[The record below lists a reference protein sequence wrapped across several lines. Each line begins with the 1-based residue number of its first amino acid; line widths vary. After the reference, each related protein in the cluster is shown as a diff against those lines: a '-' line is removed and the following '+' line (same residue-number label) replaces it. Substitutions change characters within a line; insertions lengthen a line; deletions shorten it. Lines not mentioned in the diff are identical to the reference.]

1 MAIKLGSA
9 YVDIDGDD
17 RKLDASFSRARGKT
31 IAFGSV
37 LQGILQGVGQRLF
50 TAITSGVDT
59 LVRKIGAAVTASS
72 DLGEAINKTG
82 VIFGDSAAEMIAWSK
97 TSDKALGVSQK
108 SALEAASGFGALFV
122 SMGQT
127 EEQAAGLSRGLLK
140 IAADLGSINNQ
151 DAGEVLAKLKS
162 GLIGETEP
170 VRSLNIFLNE
180 TVVAAK
186 AVELGLAATTN
197 SVSEQAKVMA
207 RHALI
212 VEQSAYALGDWDR
225 TAKDTANSA
234 RTLAAQFENGA
245 ARLGDSFRPAV
256 TAIQNLLID
265 LAPQMFGYAQNITDM
280 FAVGLAQG
288 IRAIL
293 PVIMTIRQMFSYWL
307 KPGSP
312 PRILPNLTKWGM
324 GAMQAYLD
332 GFRPE
337 AVRDALKGLGGA
349 VESLL
354 RGFVSTGDIGE
365 IDLLKR
371 VFGSREAIAK
381 AVREFQTLG
390 RVTATTMAEIV
401 RQAGPAGESIGGL
414 VSAYFDLQRA
424 SAAVSKEQDKL
435 NGITKKYQDLID
447 PISAELSANQAQQQA
462 LRDQT
467 RIEDLRDQIADLGLV
482 SQATAAAQAE
492 LDSLRAAPSTGNYF
506 DDIKRQERILELEE
520 EITAGKNAAAE
531 AELAR
536 LEIEEIGL
544 SNSLEAVEAKQAA
557 EEAAAQLALETAKA
571 QEAAAQAEL
580 DRAQAVIELQQEQNR
595 LIAEEIALNKQL
607 EKERLDAI
615 QKAADEAKKAQ
626 TDAAR
631 VEDAKFQFEFSTA
644 DTAGQVELLKRKLAG
659 LEGGTVEYY
668 QTLTQL
674 ADAQE
679 RYNYELENPVVDDA
693 TKKALALAEAQ
704 FQYNLA
710 IADTPGQI
718 ALLNQKLSQTATDS
732 VEYYQILSQIAGLED
747 ALAGEREAANAK
759 ATAEAETLR
768 QAQLQYE
775 LGIASTAEKLGI
787 LRAELATT
795 TTGSADYYRILGQ
808 IATLEAQAATDAEI
822 NAGKVK
828 DAQFQYNLA
837 ISDTAGKIAL
847 WQAELAKVAP
857 DSAEYFDILTTIH
870 GLQVALEQDISKL
883 GESDVSEGLFAG
895 VTTPLG
901 ESSAAGRDLALAI
914 EELNKAFTSDT
925 FTTELPA
932 NVKKLADAM
941 GALFD
946 AIYKVG
952 VRLGLID
959 EEPQP
964 VFFTTFADSVEK
976 DSKRIYG
983 AADESINNTMD
994 NIDKLAAVIG
1004 IVTALINGEWKE
1016 AWRLYKEYATEAYG
1030 KVDTQTTEK
1039 IGRLE
1044 FLFDVFHNIV
1054 TGKWIT
1060 FWQNI
1065 GTTGPATLDL
1075 ISAKLREWFPGLT
1088 SIFDNLGS
1096 SMYGAGSGVIGQLW
1110 DGMKSKWGEVS
1121 QWFTDQLTALRNQLP
1136 FSEPKDPSSPL
1147 RGLAK
1152 SGAAILGMVQDGME
1166 SAALSINPL
1175 VDSLQLPAA
1184 GATNTSNSNVFNVAV
1199 NISGNANAED
1209 VRRGVNLG
1217 LSDLMRSKG
1226 IKP

>member
-1 MAIKLGSA
+1 MIKLGSA
-9 YVDIDGDD
+9 YVNIDGDD
-17 RKLDASFSRARGKT
+17 RKLDASFNRARGKT

-72 DLGEAINKTG
+72 NLGEAINKTG
-82 VIFGDSAAEMIAWSK
+82 VIFGDSAAEMVAWSK
-97 TSDKALGVSQK
+97 TSDKALGVSQRA
-108 SALEAASGFGALFV
+108 ALEAATGFGALFIN
-122 SMGQT
+122 MGQT
-127 EEQAAGLSRGLLK
+127 EEQAAGLSKGLLK

-151 DAGEVLAKLKS
+151 DPTEVLAKLKS

-170 VRSLNIFLNE
+170 IRSLNIFLNE
-180 TVVAAK
+180 TVVASK
-186 AVELGLAATTN
+186 AVELGLASSTN
-197 SVSEQAKVMA
+197 AVSDQAKVMA

-225 TAKDTANSA
+225 TARDTANGA
-234 RTLAAQFENGA
+234 RTLAAEFENGA

-280 FAVGLAQG
+280 FASGLAAG

-293 PVIMTIRQMFSYWL
+293 PVIMTIRQLFSYWL

-337 AVRDALKGLGGA
+337 AARDALKGLGGA
-349 VESLL
+349 IESLL
-354 RGFVSTGDIGE
+354 RGFVSTGQVGE

-371 VFGSREAIAK
+371 VFGSREAIAA

-414 VSAYFDLQRA
+414 VEAYFDLQRA
-424 SAAVSKEQDKL
+424 SANVTKEQDKL
-435 NGITKKYQDLID
+435 NSVTQKYQELID

-467 RIEDLRDQIADLGLV
+467 RVQDLRDQIADLGLV
-482 SQATAAAQAE
+482 SQATAAAQEE

-506 DDIKRQERILELEE
+506 DDIKRQERILELEQ
-520 EITAGKNAAAE
+520 EIADGKNATAE

-544 SNSLEAVEAKQAA
+544 SNSIESIEAKQAA
-557 EEAAAQLALETAKA
+557 EEEAAQLALDAAKA
-571 QEAAAQAEL
+571 AEDAAQAEL
-580 DRAQAVIELQQEQNR
+580 DSAQAVIELQQEQNR
-595 LIAEEIALNKQL
+595 LIAEQIALNKQL

-615 QKAADEAKKAQ
+615 QKAADEAAKAQ

-644 DTAGQVELLKRKLAG
+644 DTAGQVELLKKKLAG

-718 ALLNQKLSQTATDS
+718 ALLNEKLGQTATDS

-747 ALAGEREAANAK
+747 SLAGEREAANAK
-759 ATAEAETLR
+759 AVSEAETLR

-775 LGIASTAEKLGI
+775 LGIASTAEKLTI
-787 LRAELATT
+787 LRGELATT
-795 TTGSADYYRILGQ
+795 TAGNADYYRILGQ
-808 IATLEAQAATDAEI
+808 IATLEAQAATDAEL
-822 NAGKVK
+822 NAGKVEE
-828 DAQFQYNLA
+828 AQFQYNLA
-837 ISDTAGKIAL
+837 ISDTATKIAMWKEKL
-847 WQAELAKVAP
+847 AEVAP
-857 DSAEYFDILTTIH
+857 DSADYFDILTTIH
-870 GLQVALEQDISKL
+870 GLQVALDQDISKI
-883 GESDVSEGLFAG
+883 GTTDISAGLFSG

-901 ESSAAGRDLALAI
+901 ESSAAGRDLAAAI
-914 EELNKAFTSDT
+914 GELNTAFTSDT

-932 NVKKLADAM
+932 NVKRLADAM
-941 GALFD
+941 SGLFD

-959 EEPQP
+959 EEPNP
-964 VFFTTFADSVEK
+964 VFFTTFADSVE
-976 DSKRIYG
+976 DDTDRIYT
-983 AADESINNTMD
+983 AANETITNTMD
-994 NIDKLAAVIG
+994 NIEKLMSVIG
-1004 IVTALINGEWKE
+1004 VVTALINGDWRE
-1016 AWRLYKEYATEAYG
+1016 AWRLYKEYALEAYG
-1030 KVDTQTTEK
+1030 AVDTETTAK
-1039 IGRLE
+1039 LSRIE
-1044 FLFDVFHNIV
+1044 FLFDVAHNIW
-1054 TGKWIT
+1054 TGKWKT
-1060 FWQNI
+1060 FWTDF
-1065 GTTGPATLDL
+1065 GTYGPAALEL
-1075 ISAKLREWFPGLT
+1075 LGVNISAWGPNLSLAI
-1088 SIFDNLGS
+1088 SNLGTGV
-1096 SMYGAGSGVIGQLW
+1096 YNGGAGIIDQLW
-1110 DGMKSKWGEVS
+1110 QGMQSKWGEVS
-1121 QWFTDQLTALRNQLP
+1121 AWFTEQLTALRNQLP

-1152 SGAAILGMVQDGME
+1152 SGAAILGMVQDGMQ
-1166 SAALSINPL
+1166 SASLSINPL
-1175 VDSLQLPAA
+1175 VESLQLPAA

-1199 NISGNANAED
+1199 TIQGNAGVED
-1209 VRRGVNLG
+1209 VRKGVNLG

>member
-1 MAIKLGSA
+1 
-9 YVDIDGDD
+9 
-17 RKLDASFSRARGKT
+17 
-31 IAFGSV
+31 
-37 LQGILQGVGQRLF
+37 
-50 TAITSGVDT
+50 
-59 LVRKIGAAVTASS
+59 
-72 DLGEAINKTG
+72 
-82 VIFGDSAAEMIAWSK
+82 
-97 TSDKALGVSQK
+97 
-108 SALEAASGFGALFV
+108 
-122 SMGQT
+122 
-127 EEQAAGLSRGLLK
+127 
-140 IAADLGSINNQ
+140 
-151 DAGEVLAKLKS
+151 
-162 GLIGETEP
+162 
-170 VRSLNIFLNE
+170 
-180 TVVAAK
+180 
-186 AVELGLAATTN
+186 VELGLASSTSA
-197 SVSEQAKVMA
+197 VSDQAKVMA

-225 TAKDTANSA
+225 TARDTANSA

-245 ARLGDSFRPAV
+245 ARIGDSFRPAV

-312 PRILPNLTKWGM
+312 PRILPNLTKWGL

-337 AVRDALKGLGGA
+337 AVRDALKGVGGA

-354 RGFVSTGDIGE
+354 RGFVSTGQVGE

-381 AVREFQTLG
+381 AVREFQTMG
-390 RVTATTMAEIV
+390 RVTATTMAEII

-414 VSAYFDLQRA
+414 VRAYFDLQRA

-435 NGITKKYQDLID
+435 NGITQKYQDLLD

-467 RIEDLRDQIADLGLV
+467 RIQDLRDQIADLGLV

-492 LDSLRAAPSTGNYF
+492 LDSLRAAGSTGNYF

-520 EITAGKNAAAE
+520 EIAAGKNATAE

-544 SNSLEAVEAKQAA
+544 SNSIESIEDKQAA
-557 EEAAAQLALETAKA
+557 EEAAAKLALEAAKA
-571 QEAAAQAEL
+571 AEDAAKAEL
-580 DRAQAVIELQQEQNR
+580 DRAQAIIELQQEQNR
-595 LIAEEIALNKQL
+595 LVAEEIALNQRL

-615 QKAADEAKKAQ
+615 AKAADEAKKAQ

-718 ALLNQKLSQTATDS
+718 ALLNQKLGQTATNS

-747 ALAGEREAANAK
+747 ALSGEREAANAK

-808 IATLEAQAATDAEI
+808 IATLEAQAATDAER
-822 NAGKVK
+822 NAERVK
-828 DAQFQYNLA
+828 EAQFQYNLA
-837 ISDTAGKIAL
+837 IVDTAGKIAL

-857 DSAEYFDILTTIH
+857 ESAEYFDILTTIH
-870 GLQVALEQDISKL
+870 GLQVALDKDISKL

-901 ESSAAGRDLALAI
+901 EASAAGKDLAAAI
-914 EELNKAFTSDT
+914 AELNKAFTSDT

-932 NVKKLADAM
+932 NVKRLADAM
-941 GALFD
+941 STLFD

-959 EEPQP
+959 EEPNP
-964 VFFTTFADSVEK
+964 TFFTTFADTVER
-976 DSKRIYG
+976 DSERIYG
-983 AADESINNTMD
+983 AADESLTNTMD

-1016 AWRLYKEYATEAYG
+1016 AWRLYKVYALEAYSAVDTETEA
-1030 KVDTQTTEK
+1030 KLS
-1039 IGRLE
+1039 RLD
-1044 FLFDVFHNIV
+1044 FAFTVWTNIWN
-1054 TGKWIT
+1054 GNWKK
-1060 FWQNI
+1060 FWTDF
-1065 GTTGPATLDL
+1065 GTYGPAALEL
-1075 ISAKLREWFPGLT
+1075 LGINISNWGPNLT
-1088 SIFDNLGS
+1088 TAISNLGAGV
-1096 SMYGAGSGVIGQLW
+1096 YDGGAGIIDQLW
-1110 DGMKSKWGEVS
+1110 QGMQSKWGEVS

-1147 RGLAK
+1147 RGLTK
-1152 SGAAILGMVQDGME
+1152 SGAAILGMVQDGMQ

-1175 VDSLQLPAA
+1175 VESLQLPAA

-1209 VRRGVNLG
+1209 VRKGVNLG